1 MTTTKPER
9 PLLASVICG
18 YEILA
23 IVASLLLW
31 WFLHAINSAHPGRVY
46 PPTPA
51 WQNIASIATYLL
63 ALAAAIT
70 LWKMHRSAFVF
81 LAGRFVIGLVLFI
94 AYVSRTSPAS
104 PPTHKTLITHAT
116 ARHITEGISVF
127 FLLISACI
135 AASAYM
141 LLFHPRQ
148 PSTSPAPQPISKWP
162 LPPSFSR

>member
-9 PLLASVICG
+9 PLLASIICG

-31 WFLHAINSAHPGRVY
+31 WLLHAINSAHPGHAY

-51 WQNIASIATYLL
+51 WQNIASIASYIL
-63 ALAAAIT
+63 ALAAAIAI
-70 LWKMHRSAFVF
+70 WKMHRLAFVF
-81 LAGRFVIGLVLFI
+81 LAGRFVIGLALFI
-94 AYVSRTSPAS
+94 AYVFRTPPAI
-104 PPTHKTLITHAT
+104 PQAHKTLITHAT

-127 FLLISACI
+127 LLLISACI

-141 LLFHPRQ
+141 LLFHPRP
-148 PSTSPAPQPISKWP
+148 PSTNPAPRPISKWP
-162 LPPSFSR
+162 LPPNLSR